1 MAKGNYKIYV
11 NKESNNIKV
20 LLAKSY
26 IDDFRFI
33 LQGITRGLRYIPQVL
48 NTHL

>member
-1 MAKGNYKIYV
+1 MSHWA
-11 NKESNNIKV
+11 NKVINVLESNNIKV

-33 LQGITRGLRYIPQVL
+33 LQGITRGLRYIP
-48 NTHL
+48 